1 VIVARNGV
9 HTMPLPTVS
18 WLVVRNRLCV
28 PLSTTEDLL
37 SDTAAIIEDIR
48 ATIADSS
55 KLIAEAKRLVAESRG
70 GGRQCGC
77 PRQPDLTLGRP
88 EDGYNTDPQSD

>member
-1 VIVARNGV
+1 MARNGV
-9 HTMPLPTVS
+9 GTVPLPTVS
-18 WLVVRNRLCV
+18 WLVVHNRLYV

-55 KLIAEAKRLVAESRG
+55 KLIADAKRLVAESRRG
-70 GGRQCGC
+70 KAVWLSPSAG
-77 PRQPDLTLGRP
+77 PHARP
-88 EDGYNTDPQSD
+88 A

>member
-1 VIVARNGV
+1 MARNGV
-9 HTMPLPTVS
+9 RTIPLPTVS

-28 PLSTTEDLL
+28 PLSTTDDLL
-37 SDTAAIIEDIR
+37 TDTAAIIEDMR

-70 GGRQCGC
+70 GQCGC
-77 PRQPDLTLGRP
+77 PRQPDLTVGPP
-88 EDGYNTDPQSD
+88 EDRLNADPQSD

>member
-1 VIVARNGV
+1 MARNGV
-9 HTMPLPTVS
+9 RTMPLPTVS
-18 WLVVRNRLCV
+18 WLVVRNRLSV
-28 PLSTTEDLL
+28 PLSTTDDLQ

-55 KLIAEAKRLVAESRG
+55 KLIAEAKHLVAESRG
-70 GGRQCGC
+70 GGQCGC

-88 EDGYNTDPQSD
+88 EDGHNAAPESD